1 MVDLRQVFNR
11 GNFSTG
17 HLSKEPNRNLVYKE
31 KPNNMGI
38 YVGNVSHYNPQKGYI
53 TLNLNASLAI
63 GDSITFEHENT
74 KYKVSELMF
83 QKQNI
88 PFACHNEQ
96 ITVGRMKGNIKPGDK
111 IFKIANKK
119 LSDATKLTYSGKE
132 IKKIGL
138 NCLITIKKNTPISI
152 SITPNQKYENYR
164 NIYVNLTSNLLP
176 QEAINHPITKE
187 KIIAQFSKTND
198 TPFVFEKI
206 EVDLDEHLYLPKL
219 SEVNALRRE
228 SLKRLEESV
237 IQKFVRPPVRIKEKH
252 FIKHPS
258 SSNPK
263 FSLLLSELNPTF
275 QYHDL
280 EHVDRVYIPYRCF
293 RDSKNKDVIKT
304 ITSLFDTYIYLPGVI
319 HANFLN
325 LFDAYITSF
334 LTKYRIKG
342 FVFSN
347 IGEFH
352 FIKDNQ
358 KYKDYDFI
366 ANYTLNAFNNYS
378 MDSLAKNG
386 IGTIT
391 LSPELNR
398 YDLQKMAS
406 IINKELIVYG
416 KLKVMTS
423 KYCFLGSSNS
433 CYPTCDG
440 KCRNGEHDYFLRDRM
455 GFKFKVIPHN
465 LESLS
470 SIYHSKNLSIAYDD
484 LDVDYVRIDIL
495 KETISEINHIIQTVK
510 AGDHFEGSEYTTGNL
525 NRCV

>member
-1 MVDLRQVFNR
+1 M
-11 GNFSTG
+11 
-17 HLSKEPNRNLVYKE
+17 NLW
-31 KPNNMGI
+31 
-38 YVGNVSHYNPQKGYI
+38 QF
-53 TLNLNASLAI
+53 

-96 ITVGRMKGNIKPGDK
+96 ITIGRMKGNMKPGDK
-111 IFKIANKK
+111 IFKIANRQ
-119 LSDATKLTYSGKE
+119 LSDRTKATYSGKE
-132 IKKIGL
+132 IKKIKL
-138 NCLITIKKNTPISI
+138 NCLITVKKGCPISVSI
-152 SITPNQKYENYR
+152 SPSQKYENYH
-164 NIYVNLTSNLLP
+164 NIHLDFVSNIIP
-176 QEAINHPITKE
+176 EDAINQPMTKE
-187 KIIAQFSKTND
+187 KIVAQFSKTKD

-206 EVDLDEHLYLPKL
+206 DVQLDNHLYLPKL
-219 SEVNALRRE
+219 SEINALRRE
-228 SLKRLEESV
+228 VLQKLENLV
-237 IQKFVRPPVRIKEKH
+237 VKKFVRSPIKIKEKTFAEH
-252 FIKHPS
+252 TH
-258 SSNPK
+258 SSNVK
-263 FSLLLSELNPTF
+263 FSLLLSELDPTF
-275 QYHDL
+275 QYQDL
-280 EHVDRVYIPYRCF
+280 EQVDRIYIPYRCF
-293 RDSKNKDVIKT
+293 RDPKNKDVLKT

-352 FIKDNQ
+352 FIKDSK
-358 KYKDYDFI
+358 KYQNYDFI

-386 IGTIT
+386 ISTIT
-391 LSPELNR
+391 LSPELHKQ
-398 YDLQKMAS
+398 DIQKMAS
-406 IINKELIVYG
+406 MIQKELIVYG

-440 KCRNGEHDYFLRDRM
+440 KCRNGNHDYFLRDRM
-455 GFKFKVIPHN
+455 GFKFKVIPHS

-470 SIYHSKNLSIAYDD
+470 SIYNSKNLSIPYDD
-484 LDVDYVRIDIL
+484 LAIDYVRIDIL
-495 KETISEINHIIQTVK
+495 KENISEINHIIQTVK
-510 AGDHFEGSEYTTGNL
+510 SGKCFEGSEYTSGNL
-525 NRCV
+525 NRWV